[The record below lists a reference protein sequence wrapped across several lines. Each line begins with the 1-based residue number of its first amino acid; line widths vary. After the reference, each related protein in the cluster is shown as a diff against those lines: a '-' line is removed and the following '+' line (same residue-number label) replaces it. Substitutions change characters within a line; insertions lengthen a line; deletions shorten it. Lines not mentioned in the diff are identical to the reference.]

1 MSDDA
6 LITPVEVE
14 PAHPRELA
22 LGFLIKASPEAIYR
36 CWTDPELL
44 AKWFAP
50 KPFETT
56 IKSQDFRVGG
66 VQDIVMKDPASG
78 AEYPASG
85 VFLEIVPNRKIVS
98 TDAFAAGWQP
108 VEGAPFMVAETT
120 FEPQAD
126 GRTLYIA
133 RARHWTAEKTEEHVQ
148 MGFHP
153 GWTQC
158 AHQLA
163 ELAASL

>member
-6 LITPVEVE
+6 LITPVDVE
-14 PAHPRELA
+14 PAHERELV
-22 LGFLIKASPEAIYR
+22 LGFLITASPEAIYR

-44 AKWFAP
+44 VKWFAP
-50 KPFETT
+50 KPFETRVV
-56 IKSQDFRVGG
+56 SQDFRVGG
-66 VQDIVMKDPASG
+66 RQEIAMKDPASG
-78 AEYPASG
+78 AEFPASG

-98 TDAFAAGWQP
+98 TDAFNADWQP
-108 VEGAPFMVAETT
+108 VEGTPFMVAQTT
-120 FEPQAD
+120 FEPQPD

-133 RARHWTAEKTEEHVQ
+133 RARHWTDEKREQHVQ